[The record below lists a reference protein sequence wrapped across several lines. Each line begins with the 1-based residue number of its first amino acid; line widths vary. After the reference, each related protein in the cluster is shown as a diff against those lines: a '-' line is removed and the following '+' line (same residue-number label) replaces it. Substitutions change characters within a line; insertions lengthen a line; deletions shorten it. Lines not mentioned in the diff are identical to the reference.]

1 MFFKNKE
8 LIAENQRLEKE
19 LAAYQTVKEELRE
32 EMLYIELNADGRIR
46 AINDLCTQATGFKIS
61 ELEGK
66 SLESLMDPKSLKK
79 SDVQDMLGAV
89 KNHRHWHGAV
99 SFNNAKGHEIWV
111 RGIIQPIDDA
121 YGNVKCISFYMAEQT
136 RNISY
141 SNELRDMIAALHR
154 SSAVIEF
161 NLDGTIIKA
170 NENFLKGTGY
180 KLEQIVGKHHRIF
193 CTEQEANSEEYK
205 QFWRGLAQGQLES
218 GRYKRIDSRGN
229 EVWLE
234 ASYNPIRN
242 EDGQLYKVVKFATV
256 ITEQMKRE
264 FAISEA
270 ANVAFNISQETG
282 EQARKGNQ
290 VLDSTVKAMNELTK
304 QMGNASE
311 GIKDLDEQS
320 QKVADLV
327 KSISG
332 IADQTNL
339 LALNAAIEAARAGD
353 QGRGFA
359 VVADEVRQLAQR
371 TSDST
376 VEIES
381 VVAENRKL
389 ADKSTKKMAGVKD
402 SVDQNSQQIA
412 QVQSIIDEI
421 QKGALNVSETVSGIL
436 R

>member
-1 MFFKNKE
+1 M
-8 LIAENQRLEKE
+8 
-19 LAAYQTVKEELRE
+19 
-32 EMLYIELNADGRIR
+32 
-46 AINDLCTQATGFKIS
+46 
-61 ELEGK
+61 
-66 SLESLMDPKSLKK
+66 
-79 SDVQDMLGAV
+79 
-89 KNHRHWHGAV
+89 
-99 SFNNAKGHEIWV
+99 
-111 RGIIQPIDDA
+111 
-121 YGNVKCISFYMAEQT
+121 
-136 RNISY
+136 
-141 SNELRDMIAALHR
+141 
-154 SSAVIEF
+154 
-161 NLDGTIIKA
+161 
-170 NENFLKGTGY
+170 
-180 KLEQIVGKHHRIF
+180 
-193 CTEQEANSEEYK
+193 
-205 QFWRGLAQGQLES
+205 
-218 GRYKRIDSRGN
+218 
-229 EVWLE
+229 WLE

-282 EQARKGNQ
+282 EQACKGNQ